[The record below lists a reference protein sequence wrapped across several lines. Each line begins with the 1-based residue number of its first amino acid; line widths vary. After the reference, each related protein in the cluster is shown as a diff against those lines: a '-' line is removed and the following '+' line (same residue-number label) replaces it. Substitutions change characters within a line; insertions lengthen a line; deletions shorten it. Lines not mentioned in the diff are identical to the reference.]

1 MQAGVDFKEK
11 MDTNTLKMHVFK
23 NRNRLTDT
31 ENNLVVVRGEL
42 RGGWVEEGRELRGTQ
57 FQL

>member
-11 MDTNTLKMHVFK
+11 MDTNTLKMYVFK

-31 ENNLVVVRGEL
+31 ENNKVVARGE
-42 RGGWVEEGRELRGTQ
+42 GGWRARQ
-57 FQL
+57 K